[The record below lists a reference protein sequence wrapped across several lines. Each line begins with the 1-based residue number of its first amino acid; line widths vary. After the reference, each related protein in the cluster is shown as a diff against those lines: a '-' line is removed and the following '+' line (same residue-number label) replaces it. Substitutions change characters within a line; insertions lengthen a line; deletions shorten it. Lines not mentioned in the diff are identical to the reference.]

1 MKISIKR
8 FSDRV
13 EDYVKYR
20 PAYPIHVVSILKNKF
35 VLDEFSIIADIGS
48 GTGISSKLFIDNGNK
63 VYGVEPNKQMRE
75 AAELFFLEN
84 KNFVS
89 ISGTAEETNLPNKS
103 IDLIFSGQAF
113 HWFDKNSAKKEFNRI
128 LKKEGHIVL
137 AWNERDEKDDFQKE
151 YEKILQQIPEYA
163 EVNHKNIS
171 DEEISTFF
179 SPAKMHKESIENLQ
193 IFNLESLKG
202 RLRSSSYF
210 PKQGKLH
217 ENIVRQVEGLFYKF
231 EKNGVIN
238 FLYETNIYWR

>member
-171 DEEISTFF
+171 DDQISTFF

-217 ENIVRQVEGLFYKF
+217 ENIMRQVEGLFYKF

>member
-20 PAYPIHVVSILKNKF
+20 PVYTTHVVSILKNKF

-171 DEEISTFF
+171 DDQISTFF

>member
-1 MKISIKR
+1 MKISTKR

-20 PAYPIHVVSILKNKF
+20 PVYPTHVVSILKNKF
-35 VLDEFSIIADIGS
+35 VLDELSIIADIGS

-171 DEEISTFF
+171 DDQISTFF

-217 ENIVRQVEGLFYKF
+217 ENIMRQIEGLFYKF
-231 EKNGVIN
+231 EKNRVIN

>member
-1 MKISIKR
+1 MKISTKR
-8 FSDRV
+8 FSDRI

-20 PAYPIHVVSILKNKF
+20 PVYPIHVVSILKNKF
-35 VLDEFSIIADIGS
+35 VLDELSIIADIGS

-171 DEEISTFF
+171 GEEISTFF

-217 ENIVRQVEGLFYKF
+217 ENIMRQIEGLFYKF
-231 EKNGVIN
+231 EKNRVIN

>member
-171 DEEISTFF
+171 DDQISTFF